1 MLQLDASSKFIYKKF
16 VPYFFTNAIK
26 RLDFWQYI
34 EPSRGQ
40 LPVTPYVLPYKTTT
54 ALALGKRYI
63 NQSRATRYRGL
74 INIQL
79 ALSMVVAVA
88 SKKQTFLLCAIAD
101 GSRARVINIGTC
113 RGMCLMSTGSANAV
127 SSMSKNC
134 RLGWLKGPGPPSLP
148 MCGCHRQKT
157 CGSAERD
164 DGQFGVLRHAFRK
177 RNPLERD
184 SSTPLPIPIRLLTM
198 RTTQGILSEPY
209 TPLNNADQVRTFG
222 SRQ

>member
-1 MLQLDASSKFIYKKF
+1 MLQLDASSKLVYKKF

-40 LPVTPYVLPYKTTT
+40 LPVTPYVLSYKTTT

-79 ALSMVVAVA
+79 ALSTVVAVA

-101 GSRARVINIGTC
+101 GSRARDINVGTC
-113 RGMCLMSTGSANAV
+113 RIT
-127 SSMSKNC
+127 
-134 RLGWLKGPGPPSLP
+134 P
-148 MCGCHRQKT
+148 
-157 CGSAERD
+157 
-164 DGQFGVLRHAFRK
+164 K
-177 RNPLERD
+177 RNPLEQD
-184 SSTPLPIPIRLLTM
+184 SSTPLAPQKGFASPQWMFHEKKQFI
-198 RTTQGILSEPY
+198 
-209 TPLNNADQVRTFG
+209 VRALHA
-222 SRQ
+222 S